1 MHLAKHKK
9 LLIIL
14 CQVNSC
20 QCDKMSHP
28 LRGCDVK
35 SHYITK
41 YYEARFARYFIS
53 LFTCDNMSHVLGQI
67 TLYYEIL
74 QYNHR
79 LNFFFNYRLCAPID
93 RPASP
98 GSHRGTNSDLK
109 RDETTHPTP
118 PFFKRGPKTFPFI
131 P

>member
-1 MHLAKHKK
+1 MHLVKHKK
-9 LLIIL
+9 LLIFL
-14 CQVNSC
+14 CQLNSC

-35 SHYITK
+35 SHYVTK
-41 YYEARFARYFIS
+41 YYEARFAGYFIS
-53 LFTCDNMSHVLGQI
+53 LFTCDNMSQVLCQI

-74 QYNHR
+74 QY
-79 LNFFFNYRLCAPID
+79 NYRLCAPID

-109 RDETTHPTP
+109 IFLREGPHT
-118 PFFKRGPKTFPFI
+118 PFFKRGPKLFPFI